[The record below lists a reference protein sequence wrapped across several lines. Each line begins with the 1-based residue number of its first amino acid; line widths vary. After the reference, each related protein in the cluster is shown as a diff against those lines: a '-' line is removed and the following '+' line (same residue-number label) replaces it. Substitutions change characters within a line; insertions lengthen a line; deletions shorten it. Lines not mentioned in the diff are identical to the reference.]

1 MGLLPPLQE
10 GRRKKDDSEKPHSSS
25 GQASGGA
32 WQTAGSNAGWQS
44 GGGSTV
50 YSSEVKQKAKVIVVE
65 TVEELD
71 KKVSELVASRGR
83 KGTDIKDLI
92 KQLEIYGKIAR
103 KFGAKREIP
112 ILMHIISAMF
122 DSNRSID
129 DYMDIQQWRSCYRC
143 LNRVVT
149 LLAENPSLVLGV
161 ASSEELSDFV
171 LAAQGGKKDAAPT
184 EDKDDNIVRVVGT
197 LEAFIVLL
205 EKEYI
210 KSLQQINPHTQ
221 VILL

>member
-1 MGLLPPLQE
+1 M
-10 GRRKKDDSEKPHSSS
+10 
-25 GQASGGA
+25 
-32 WQTAGSNAGWQS
+32 
-44 GGGSTV
+44 
-50 YSSEVKQKAKVIVVE
+50 
-65 TVEELD
+65 
-71 KKVSELVASRGR
+71 
-83 KGTDIKDLI
+83 I
-92 KQLEIYGKIAR
+92 KQLEIYGKISR

-112 ILMHIISAMF
+112 ILMHVISAMF

-171 LAAQGGKKDAAPT
+171 LGSQSGKKDTVPS
-184 EDKDDNIVRVVGT
+184 ESKDDNIVRVVGT
-197 LEAFIVLL
+197 LEAYIVLL

-221 VILL
+221 VTHISISITLYTTSFIKRLYTFLTWKRFLW